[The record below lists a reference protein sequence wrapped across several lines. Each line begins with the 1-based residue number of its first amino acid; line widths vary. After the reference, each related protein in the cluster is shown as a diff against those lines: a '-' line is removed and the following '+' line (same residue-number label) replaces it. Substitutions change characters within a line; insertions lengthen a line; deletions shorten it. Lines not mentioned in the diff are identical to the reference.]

1 MRLMHNI
8 KIAKK
13 ETTFAG
19 KKLIL
24 ETGELAFS
32 ANMAVKV
39 TYGETVILVT
49 AVSGDAKEDI
59 DFFPLTVN
67 YEERMY
73 ASGTIKS
80 SRFVKRDGRA
90 NDDAVISKRLIDHAI
105 RPLFPKDYM
114 DTVQV
119 VATVLSLDETSDPEF
134 VAMVGVSAAL
144 TASNIPWSGP
154 MLTARVGY
162 INKKYTLSATHEELH
177 TNSELEMTVSF
188 AGVDRKFLAI
198 EAMANNLPEEK
209 ILGAIDFAREGL
221 VGVSD
226 LIIAFAK
233 EVNPKNIK
241 YNYVSK
247 ALNQDLL
254 RDVEAVAKDR
264 TYEIMKSNLDK
275 PEMRR
280 MQEEISDEVM
290 IKLEGKYKKADM
302 FLALEEIEKHAMQHL
317 ILDEGKR
324 PDGRGVNDV
333 RHISASI
340 GLLPRTHG
348 SALFTRGVTQALTVA
363 TLGSPSEQLI
373 VQDMYGEDRKRY
385 VHYYNMPPYASG
397 ETGNIGTPKSREIG
411 HGKLAEKALLPMLP
425 DAKDFPYTMVVVTEI
440 LSSSGSTSM
449 ASTCASTL
457 SLMDAG
463 VPIKAMVA
471 GVGVGLITNDDF
483 TKYKIM
489 TDLAY
494 MEDAFGFLD
503 FKMAGTRTG
512 VTAIQSDMKATGIP
526 MDLVP
531 RIFEQSKA
539 GRMHVLDQMEKVI
552 TTPRAEV
559 SKHAP
564 KMVSLKIDPEK
575 IGQVIGTG
583 GKVIREI
590 QDRTNSVIFIDEDG
604 SVVIT
609 GQKLEDVQKAAEIVD
624 GMTRELKVG
633 ETYEGVVVDLLDF
646 GALVEVL
653 PGKVGL
659 MHVSEIS
666 NEYVTNITDK
676 VSVGDKINV
685 KVISTSDDG
694 KFGLSHRALEPGYE
708 ERPRPE
714 RQDRNDRG
722 GRGNFRGGN
731 DRRPRR

>member
-1 MRLMHNI
+1 MHTI
-8 KIAKK
+8 KTFKK
-13 ETTFAG
+13 ETTFVD

-39 TYGETVILVT
+39 TYGETVVLVT

-73 ASGTIKS
+73 ASGSIKS

-105 RPLFPKDYM
+105 RPLFPNDYM
-114 DTVQV
+114 DEVQV

-134 VAMVGVSAAL
+134 AAMVGVSAAL
-144 TASNIPWSGP
+144 SASNIPWSGP

-162 INKKYTLSATHEELH
+162 IDQNYTLNSTHEDLH
-177 TNSELEMTVSF
+177 IKSELEMTVSF
-188 AGVDRKFLAI
+188 AGVDRKFLAV
-198 EAMANNLPEEK
+198 ECKANNLPEEK

-221 VGVSD
+221 IGVSD
-226 LIIAFAK
+226 LIVAFAK

-241 YNYVSK
+241 YTYVSR
-247 ALNQDLL
+247 ALNPELV
-254 RDVEAVAKDR
+254 REVEIIAKDR

-275 PEMRR
+275 TEMR
-280 MQEEISDEVM
+280 QKQDEISEEVLT
-290 IKLEGKYKKADM
+290 KLEGKYKRVDM
-302 FLALEEIEKHAMQHL
+302 FAAIEKIEKHAMQHL
-317 ILDEGKR
+317 ILDEGLR
-324 PDGRGVNDV
+324 PDGRGINDV
-333 RHISASI
+333 RRISASI

-348 SALFTRGVTQALTVA
+348 SALFSRGITQALTVA

-373 VQDMYGEDRKRY
+373 VQDMYGEARKRY

-411 HGKLAEKALLPMLP
+411 HGKLAEKALLPVLP
-425 DAKDFPYTMVVVTEI
+425 DEKDFPYTMVVVTEI

-483 TKYKIM
+483 SKYKIM

-526 MDLVP
+526 MELVP

-552 TTPRAEV
+552 TTPRAQV
-559 SKHAP
+559 SEHAP
-564 KMVSLKIDPEK
+564 KMVSLKIDPST
-575 IGQVIGTG
+575 IGQVIGAG

-590 QDRTNSVIFIDEDG
+590 QERTNSVIFIDEDG
-604 SVVIT
+604 TVVIT
-609 GQKLEDVQKAAEIVD
+609 GQKLVDVQKAAEIVD

-666 NEYVTNITDK
+666 SEYVTNITDK
-676 VSVGDKINV
+676 VNVGDKISV

-714 RQDRNDRG
+714 RSPRNDRG
-722 GRGNFRGGN
+722 GRGGNDRFGG